1 MNYENPSIQS
11 IGEDEVIEP
20 LSASVKDV
28 IISTPA
34 IESNLL
40 DHPSNRGCRW
50 KNIEINNDCIV
61 KSALELDIDP
71 DDEKITFELDPL
83 EFEEILKNIEVNS
96 EQDIPRHNQHS
107 IKPLRF
113 NKRDPRL
120 SRLFGEKN
128 FN

>member
-28 IISTPA
+28 IISTP
-34 IESNLL
+34 IES
-40 DHPSNRGCRW
+40 
-50 KNIEINNDCIV
+50 NDCIV

-71 DDEKITFELDPL
+71 DDEKNTFELDPL

-96 EQDIPRHNQHS
+96 EHDIPGHNQHS

-120 SRLFGEKN
+120 CRLNGEKKI
-128 FN
+128 

>member
-11 IGEDEVIEP
+11 IGEDEVIEQP

-28 IISTPA
+28 IISTP

-40 DHPSNRGCRW
+40 DHPSNGCHW

-71 DDEKITFELDPL
+71 DDDEKITFELDPL

-120 SRLFGEKN
+120 SRLFGEKI
-128 FN
+128 F

>member
-1 MNYENPSIQS
+1 MTFSWNFCLKLHYSRYKHPTIRRIFGSVDEN
-11 IGEDEVIEP
+11 V
-20 LSASVKDV
+20 
-28 IISTPA
+28 
-34 IESNLL
+34 
-40 DHPSNRGCRW
+40 GCHW

-71 DDEKITFELDPL
+71 DDEKNTFELDPL

-96 EQDIPRHNQHS
+96 EHDIPGHNQHS

-120 SRLFGEKN
+120 CRLYGEKKI
-128 FN
+128 